1 MSQPTSAQSI
11 GLCLSGL
18 PGKGR
23 SYALL
28 ALQVTARS
36 DLNLSI
42 VTVPDTEGHAEPR
55 SLTYYAVGGDAGFL
69 SPTCAS
75 KRRVIPLA
83 FSTLQQV
90 NHREFPRATLLGPG
104 L

>member
-11 GLCLSGL
+11 GLFLSGL
-18 PGKGR
+18 PGQGR

-28 ALQVTARS
+28 APQVTARS
-36 DLNLSI
+36 DLALSI

-55 SLTYYAVGGDAGFL
+55 SLTYYAARGDAGFL
-69 SPTCAS
+69 SPTRAS
-75 KRRVIPLA
+75 SRRVIPLA
-83 FSTLQQV
+83 SSTPQRV

-104 L
+104 S